1 VVHHHYR
8 CLCHSQPVSKWT
20 PIWRGLQ
27 VAGHALFYLVM
38 GLCLLA
44 VLVLGVANLADRDR
58 PKYWGTFTEQSTSC
72 DPGPR
77 GGCTATGIWTSDD
90 GRIVRRDVL
99 LDGSVEPGRSVRAS
113 YQPGGPSAMTPTTS
127 CTRPCGP
134 TQDSGCRGSS
144 WRRSV
149 QSRGVNDANGFA
161 TRRDADTLAGIPH
174 R

>member
-1 VVHHHYR
+1 
-8 CLCHSQPVSKWT
+8 VSKWT

-113 YQPGGPSAMTPTTS
+113 YQPGGAFGDDTNNIVHTAMWSNAGLWMPWLFLATFGAVT
-127 CTRPCGP
+127 
-134 TQDSGCRGSS
+134 
-144 WRRSV
+144 WRQRRKWV
-149 QSRGVNDANGFA
+149 
-161 TRRDADTLAGIPH
+161 RDAQGRRYVGRHTAPVTEE
-174 R
+174 